1 MRNNYLEFKISGD
14 LIAAILI
21 WMELKTG
28 DTFVIEFFVAVM
40 VTGGLFYSFFVAVMN
55 KLFKNDQSWRF
66 K

>member
-21 WMELKTG
+21 LMELKTG
-28 DTFVIEFFVAVM
+28 DTYVIEFFVAVM